1 MTDRYIA
8 EPVTS
13 DLAERM
19 VFVGG
24 PRQVGK
30 TIFALSLLP
39 HGSDE
44 SSPAYLN
51 WDYLADRE
59 AILAARLPP
68 NQRLVIFDE
77 LHKYA
82 GWRGLIK
89 GLYDKH
95 GRRSPSW

>member
-1 MTDRYIA
+1 MT
-8 EPVTS
+8 
-13 DLAERM
+13 
-19 VFVGG
+19 
-24 PRQVGK
+24 
-30 TIFALSLLP
+30 
-39 HGSDE
+39 DE

-68 NQRLVIFDE
+68 RQRLLIFDE

-95 GRRSPSW
+95 WSFPRRSSDRAKMVLPTWRGPPTNTMRSARSEVTGSAR